1 MCFRSEFIDFITL
14 CVHYYTEP
22 HEILSEPPRGV
33 GWVALTGG
41 TWILIYVK
49 EGFSHPYI
57 KGRQS

>member
-1 MCFRSEFIDFITL
+1 MTYFEKLIDKWNCNISSL
-14 CVHYYTEP
+14 MP